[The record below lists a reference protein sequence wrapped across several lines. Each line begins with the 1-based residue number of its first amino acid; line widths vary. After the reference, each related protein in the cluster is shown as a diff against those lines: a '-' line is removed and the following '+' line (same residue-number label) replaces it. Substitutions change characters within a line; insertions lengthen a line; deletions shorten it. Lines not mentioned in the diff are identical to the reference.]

1 MSSNSCTNYSS
12 VNEYI
17 DESSRL
23 WDVCRAVKSS
33 ILGIE
38 NYSSGGSNIV
48 ASLDGFNHLNQEV
61 SHRIFRSI
69 YIGQRENTTLSRH
82 SLCDEKKESWKGDRE
97 SNVKP
102 GILLHGGNEGKVDDL
117 FVEIV
122 EGRKKILDMSS
133 HK

>member
-17 DESSRL
+17 DESPRL

-61 SHRIFRSI
+61 SHRV
-69 YIGQRENTTLSRH
+69 E
-82 SLCDEKKESWKGDRE
+82 ESWKGDRE

-102 GILLHGGNEGKVDDL
+102 GILLHGGNEGGGG
-117 FVEIV
+117 E
-122 EGRKKILDMSS
+122 SS
-133 HK
+133 SLWRSV